1 MEVLATMFQDFFST
15 FTSYPPLELIVEM
28 GVIWLCVFLAFRF
41 LRGTRGA
48 GVVKGFAILL
58 AMFMV
63 LARSP
68 LFKAGCPQQL
78 CARGTRTRQP
88 ARSSKATAANATC
101 GRIRSARQVTNNPT
115 LIGESI

>member
-1 MEVLATMFQDFFST
+1 MFQDFFST

-63 LARSP
+63 L
-68 LFKAGCPQQL
+68 Q
-78 CARGTRTRQP
+78 
-88 ARSSKATAANATC
+88 
-101 GRIRSARQVTNNPT
+101 
-115 LIGESI
+115 LIGLSTDSFGRLQFLVNYFIGLVYILLIVIFQPELRKAAIQIGQARFLRSNREPRQD